1 MPMYKIR
8 AGLLC
13 ALLFAGTLSAETFR
27 VGNMHV
33 LSLSSGETVSAGLND
48 AVAVQLTGQREYLMG
63 IDIELKVP
71 PELMEFFDSTA
82 YMVYSQVTPEPAE
95 GVIDY
100 SGTRVHTD
108 ILPVKLSTTL
118 RMAVENESIQSTP
131 YETILPVTIAVTDTF
146 VFIRFQQVMKG
157 IPDEIM
163 KSKIMVSAKPVFKDI
178 GELKLSLSYPETQ
191 TKPNPYTI
199 FIDDAPATVKNNSAY
214 LATGIHHLAVV
225 SDYYRNEVRTFN
237 IEQAKTTNLSI
248 ALQEIVSTLRVI
260 APETAVVELDGNSW
274 EKTDKAVSI
283 EPGNHIIRFTV
294 GDYEAEKTFTVINGK
309 SYVLSLLVDI
319 QITENP

>member
-1 MPMYKIR
+1 MYKIR
-8 AGLLC
+8 AGFLC

-33 LSLSSGETVSAGLND
+33 LSLSSGESVSAGLND

-100 SGTRVHTD
+100 SGTRVHTN

-237 IEQAKTTNLSI
+237 IEQAKTTQI
-248 ALQEIVSTLRVI
+248 QQVI
-260 APETAVVELDGNSW
+260 IQGKL
-274 EKTDKAVSI
+274 I
-283 EPGNHIIRFTV
+283 PGQSV
-294 GDYEAEKTFTVINGK
+294 GHFNR
-309 SYVLSLLVDI
+309 DI
-319 QITENP
+319 C